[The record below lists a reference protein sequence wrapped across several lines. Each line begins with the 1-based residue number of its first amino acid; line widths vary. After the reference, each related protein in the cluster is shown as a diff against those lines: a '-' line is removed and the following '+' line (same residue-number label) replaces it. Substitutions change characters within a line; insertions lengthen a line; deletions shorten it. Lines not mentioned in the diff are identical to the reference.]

1 MILFIIYTLLK
12 KYSNQ
17 RKIKTFLK
25 INQFLKGSIHR
36 LLGNLLIRLL
46 LFLPIVSI
54 AQNVKL
60 NYKITQGRNDIGW
73 LRIEKN
79 STENKAD
86 LLLVSEIKT
95 KFILP
100 FTMFTRESSTF
111 ENGKLIYS
119 SQFRKTNGSTKLDK
133 QTKLVA
139 DKYEVLENGEK
150 VKLAFPTI
158 NTNLLSLYFQEPI
171 TLNSVYCDKQ
181 QCFVKVTK
189 TEDGGYKM
197 KFPNGNSNC
206 FYYKE
211 GICTKIKIGH
221 SFYTAEIIL
230 KP

>member
-12 KYSNQ
+12 KYKVQ
-17 RKIKTFLK
+17 RLIKTYSKISKFLK
-25 INQFLKGSIHR
+25 VSIHTIYDS
-36 LLGNLLIRLL
+36 LLIRLML
-46 LFLPIVSI
+46 LLPIVSI
-54 AQNVKL
+54 AQNVQL
-60 NYKITQGRNDIGW
+60 NYKIMQGRNDIGW

-79 STENKAD
+79 STGNKSE

-95 KFILP
+95 KVILP
-100 FTMFTRESSTF
+100 ITLFTRESSTF

-119 SQFRKTNGSTKLDK
+119 SQFRKTNGTTKLDK
-133 QTKLVA
+133 QTKLVE

-150 VKLAFPTI
+150 VKLAFPTVY
-158 NTNLLSLYFQEPI
+158 TNLLSLYFQEPI
-171 TLNSVYCDKQ
+171 TSNSVYCDRQ
-181 QCFVKVTK
+181 QCFVKITK

-211 GICTKIKIGH
+211 GICTKIKIDH
-221 SFYTAEIIL
+221 SFYSAEIIL

>member
-12 KYSNQ
+12 KYKVQ
-17 RKIKTFLK
+17 RWIKTYSKISKFLK
-25 INQFLKGSIHR
+25 VSIHTIYDS
-36 LLGNLLIRLL
+36 LLIRLM

-54 AQNVKL
+54 AQNVQL
-60 NYKITQGRNDIGW
+60 NYKIMQGRNDIGW

-79 STENKAD
+79 STGNKSE

-95 KFILP
+95 KVILP
-100 FTMFTRESSTF
+100 ITLFTRESSTF

-119 SQFRKTNGSTKLDK
+119 SQFRKTNGTTKLDK
-133 QTKLVA
+133 QTKLVE

-150 VKLAFPTI
+150 VKLAFPTVY
-158 NTNLLSLYFQEPI
+158 TNLLSLYFQEPI
-171 TLNSVYCDKQ
+171 TSNSVYCDRQ
-181 QCFVKVTK
+181 QCFVKITK

-211 GICTKIKIGH
+211 GICTKIKIDH
-221 SFYTAEIIL
+221 SFYSAEIIL

>member
-12 KYSNQ
+12 KYKVQ
-17 RKIKTFLK
+17 RWIKTYSKISKFLK
-25 INQFLKGSIHR
+25 VSIHTIYDS
-36 LLGNLLIRLL
+36 LLIRLML
-46 LFLPIVSI
+46 LLPIVSI
-54 AQNVKL
+54 AQNVQL
-60 NYKITQGRNDIGW
+60 NYKIMQGRNDIGW

-79 STENKAD
+79 STGNKSE

-95 KFILP
+95 KVILP
-100 FTMFTRESSTF
+100 ITLFTRESSTF

-119 SQFRKTNGSTKLDK
+119 SQFRKTNGTTKLDK
-133 QTKLVA
+133 QTKLVE

-150 VKLAFPTI
+150 VKLAFPTVY
-158 NTNLLSLYFQEPI
+158 TNLLSLYFQEPI
-171 TLNSVYCDKQ
+171 TSNSVYCDRQ
-181 QCFVKVTK
+181 QCFVKITK

-211 GICTKIKIGH
+211 GICTKIKIDH
-221 SFYTAEIIL
+221 SFYSAEIIL

>member
-12 KYSNQ
+12 KYNNQ
-17 RKIKTFLK
+17 RKIKIFLK
-25 INQFLKGSIHR
+25 INQFLKDSIYR

-46 LFLPIVSI
+46 LFLPMVSL

-60 NYKITQGRNDIGW
+60 NYKIMQGRNDIGW
-73 LRIEKN
+73 LRIEKKI
-79 STENKAD
+79 TENKEE

-95 KFILP
+95 KVILP
-100 FTMFTRESSTF
+100 ITMFTKESSTF

-150 VKLAFPTI
+150 VELAFTII

-171 TLNSVYCDKQ
+171 TSNLVYCDKQ
-181 QCFVKVTK
+181 QCFAKITK
-189 TEDGGYKM
+189 TADGGYKM

-211 GICTKIKIGH
+211 GICTKISIEH
-221 SFYTAEIIL
+221 SFYSAEIIL